1 MQTLSSAGAAA
12 RRTRAALRIA
22 LSHYV
27 TNGLSVAFGLLL
39 ISGGL
44 HLWLGTVA
52 GAAASVG
59 VIVASPPDLAAPR
72 RGKFFQMLPAPL
84 VSMPL
89 FFVVQWLH
97 TAPLQLGLVLVP
109 ATFLSF
115 TLMAWGKR
123 GIPIAIAIMLA
134 MIFSMATPPPTD
146 LHEAFERTLHFGMGA
161 GLYVIYATLANLA
174 LNARYRVQLIAD
186 VLLALANLMRTE
198 ARQFSAKDETDDVR
212 DLPAP
217 MLGQLLMEQAAL
229 ADQIQAARD
238 IVLES
243 PRTPRRQRLAGMLVM
258 VLEMRDHLL
267 ASELDLDVLR
277 THSDHAGSLGEMRAV
292 LELIAND
299 VTRLADS
306 LLLGRKP
313 QAGQDRRPT
322 LSAIAI
328 PAYKG
333 RTDGLAAPN
342 TAVLARGLASRIGHL
357 NDEVVRL
364 TALARGEREPDL
376 AVVRANWQM
385 FVSPT
390 AWSWRPFL
398 TLFNWDAPPLRHA
411 IRAALAIA
419 AGYSIAVLLPWGSHD
434 YWILLTIVVVLRGSL
449 SQTLERRNARVAGTM
464 LGCVLAV
471 GLLSTHPTALVLLLS
486 VTCAQAVAH
495 GFAVRRYLITAVA
508 ATVLGLVQAH
518 QLYAGAS
525 PTFALGERI
534 ADTLIGAALA
544 WGFCYVLPSWERSQ
558 IPALVAR
565 TLLAQA
571 RHARLALG
579 LGQLQAVDTSP
590 ELEWRLARKEA
601 FDSLSAL
608 VQATQRSLSEPRAVQ
623 PPIEPLERLQAHS
636 YQLLA
641 QLSAV
646 KSMLVLRRDRLTP
659 SEIEAPLARA
669 AEQIQAAIG
678 NPADASAKAA
688 MAVEA
693 AQAGEAT
700 AETTSAPRA
709 RVVGPIP
716 LPDPFDN
723 DISPWLLRRLD
734 LASGL
739 ALQLHDDA
747 ARILQAEAEAE
758 TMAGQLQKES

>member
-27 TNGLSVAFGLLL
+27 ANGLSVAFGLLL

-84 VSMPL
+84 ISMPL

-146 LHEAFERTLHFGMGA
+146 LHEALERTLHFGMGA

-212 DLPAP
+212 DSPAP
-217 MLGQLLMEQAAL
+217 MLGQLLTQQAAL

-243 PRTPRRQRLAGMLVM
+243 PRTPRRQRLAGMLVI

-292 LELIAND
+292 LELIAID

-328 PAYKG
+328 PTYTG
-333 RTDGLAAPN
+333 RPDGLAAPN

-357 NDEVVRL
+357 NDEVLRL

-376 AVVRANWQM
+376 AVVRANWHM

-471 GLLSTHPTALVLLLS
+471 GLLSTHPSALVLLLS

-495 GFAVRRYLITAVA
+495 GFAVRR
-508 ATVLGLVQAH
+508 
-518 QLYAGAS
+518 
-525 PTFALGERI
+525 
-534 ADTLIGAALA
+534 
-544 WGFCYVLPSWERSQ
+544 
-558 IPALVAR
+558 
-565 TLLAQA
+565 
-571 RHARLALG
+571 
-579 LGQLQAVDTSP
+579 
-590 ELEWRLARKEA
+590 
-601 FDSLSAL
+601 
-608 VQATQRSLSEPRAVQ
+608 
-623 PPIEPLERLQAHS
+623 
-636 YQLLA
+636 
-641 QLSAV
+641 
-646 KSMLVLRRDRLTP
+646 
-659 SEIEAPLARA
+659 
-669 AEQIQAAIG
+669 
-678 NPADASAKAA
+678 
-688 MAVEA
+688 
-693 AQAGEAT
+693 
-700 AETTSAPRA
+700 
-709 RVVGPIP
+709 
-716 LPDPFDN
+716 
-723 DISPWLLRRLD
+723 
-734 LASGL
+734 
-739 ALQLHDDA
+739 
-747 ARILQAEAEAE
+747 
-758 TMAGQLQKES
+758 